1 MNTVN
6 QLPKISI
13 LCPCYNHAPYIR
25 QALDSIL
32 MQEVDFPIE
41 ILVGEDCSPDNSRA
55 VLQAYEAEHPGV
67 FQMLYREKNMGGT
80 SNFYDLITRASG
92 TYIITL
98 ETDDYWTDPHK
109 LQKQA
114 DFLDAHPEY
123 IGCAHICEKVD
134 GLGVSQGLLP
144 TGSPQVGQRYTL
156 TDFLRAKPAFQT
168 ATLLYRNVFQ
178 DGGDYSIIRTAHPL
192 VGDFTVYSILLQRG
206 DIYVMPDCMS
216 VYRQVIKKGSN
227 SFSAQ
232 ETAHREKMLLLGM
245 QMLVNLEIYFKKKV
259 DYSIRKQ
266 DLLNSYL
273 AAWLRRR
280 PGYTTDGL
288 RFLWEHVGGKAHLRA
303 GLFVL
308 GFPFRKLLAH
318 ASPRKKEAHHVQ

>member
-6 QLPKISI
+6 QLPKISV

-41 ILVGEDCSPDNSRA
+41 ILVGEDCSPDDSRA

-67 FQMLYREKNMGGT
+67 LQIFYREKNMGGT
-80 SNFYDLITRASG
+80 RNVYDLLMRAQG
-92 TYIITL
+92 EYLIIL

-123 IGCAHICEKVD
+123 IGCAHACEKVD
-134 GLGVSQGLLP
+134 GLGVSQGFLPLDLLR
-144 TGSPQVGQRYTL
+144 TGQRYTL
-156 TDFLRAKPAFQT
+156 IDFLRAKPAFQT
-168 ATLLYRNVFQ
+168 ATLLYRNIFRN
-178 DGGDYSIIRTAHPL
+178 GGDYSIIRTAHPL
-192 VGDFTVYSILLQRG
+192 VSDFTVYSILLQRG
-206 DIYVMPDCMS
+206 DIFVMPDCMS
-216 VYRQVIKKGSN
+216 VYRQVIKKGS

-245 QMLVNLEIYFKKKV
+245 QMLINLEAYFGEKV

-273 AAWLRRR
+273 AAWLRRH

-288 RFLWEHVGGKAHLRA
+288 RFLWGHVSGKAHLRA

-308 GFPFRKLLAH
+308 VFPFRKLLAH
-318 ASPRKKEAHHVQ
+318 ASSRKKEASHVQ